1 MCRRVYNYTAD
12 AYGELAS
19 SVRLFFQNLN
29 VAHFSDVPLSPP
41 GTGYC
46 WAKFHEE
53 FLRGVVPALRDLRE
67 LPSIEH
73 RNPVDAHPP
82 HFSPTDV

>member
-29 VAHFSDVPLSPP
+29 VAHFLTYRFTP
-41 GTGYC
+41 GNRLLLG
-46 WAKFHEE
+46 K
-53 FLRGVVPALRDLRE
+53 V
-67 LPSIEH
+67 S
-73 RNPVDAHPP
+73 
-82 HFSPTDV
+82 